1 MVSHDFVASRVVSYR
16 VVCFRANYV
25 VAECLEMRRVR
36 SGISVVSCR
45 VVSCHDHDHD
55 CDYDRDHDHDQT
67 PEASSPYV
75 ARKRK
80 EMGFCQA
87 EFG

>member
-1 MVSHDFVASRVVSYR
+1 M
-16 VVCFRANYV
+16 
-25 VAECLEMRRVR
+25 VAEYLEMRRVR
-36 SGISVVSCR
+36 SGISVVPCR
-45 VVSCHDHDHD
+45 AVSCHDHDHD
-55 CDYDRDHDHDQT
+55 HDYDYDQDPDHDQS

-80 EMGFCQA
+80 EMRFCQA

>member
-1 MVSHDFVASRVVSYR
+1 MVSHDFVGSRVVLYR

-25 VAECLEMRRVR
+25 VAEYLEMRRVR

-45 VVSCHDHDHD
+45 VLSCHD
-55 CDYDRDHDHDQT
+55 CDYDRDHDHDQS

-80 EMGFCQA
+80 EMEG
-87 EFG
+87 G

>member
-1 MVSHDFVASRVVSYR
+1 M
-16 VVCFRANYV
+16 
-25 VAECLEMRRVR
+25 VAEYLEMRRVR
-36 SGISVVSCR
+36 SGISVVPCR
-45 VVSCHDHDHD
+45 AVSCHDHDHD
-55 CDYDRDHDHDQT
+55 HDYEYDYDQDHDHDHDQS

-80 EMGFCQA
+80 EMRFCQA

>member
-1 MVSHDFVASRVVSYR
+1 MP
-16 VVCFRANYV
+16 
-25 VAECLEMRRVR
+25 
-36 SGISVVSCR
+36 CR

-55 CDYDRDHDHDQT
+55 YDYDYDYDRDRDHDQS

-80 EMGFCQA
+80 AM
-87 EFG
+87 